1 MWMNWHRRAWTNAP
15 PVMHISTMPTPRPP
29 DSPEPAAGAAR
40 WLSGLAIPA
49 AALGVLLAARARP
62 VDWLF
67 WCIPVLLFIVIPGL
81 DALIG
86 GHRANPSERQA
97 AQARRDPLHRLIPFL
112 FLPLQWAVIGT
123 AVALAARPATSWV
136 AFAGLVLTVGAVN
149 GIAIVVA
156 HEIGHQSGR
165 LAAVAARLALAP
177 SFYGHFRI
185 EHNRGH
191 HLRVATPD
199 DPASAR
205 LGESFWRFLPRTVLG
220 GAASAWRIEAER
232 LARRGRPAWSVF
244 NECLQSH
251 ALTLA
256 LLAAASCFGN
266 GRVALFALL
275 QAAYSVSLLE
285 AINYIEH
292 YGLRRRTIA
301 GKVEPCSPRHSWNC
315 DARLSNLLLF
325 NLQRHSDHHAHATR
339 RYEALRTDPAYP
351 RLPTGYAG
359 LMWAVY
365 LPPLWSTLM
374 DARVMQ
380 ACGGDLESA
389 NVDPRNAAALR
400 RQWPGVQRP

>member
-1 MWMNWHRRAWTNAP
+1 
-15 PVMHISTMPTPRPP
+15 MPTPQPTAL
-29 DSPEPAAGAAR
+29 PETAPRATR
-40 WLSGLAIPA
+40 WLCGLAVPA
-49 AALGVLLAARARP
+49 AALGVLLIARAWP
-62 VDWLF
+62 AGWLF

-81 DALIG
+81 DVLVG
-86 GHRANPSERQA
+86 GDGANPSDLQTA
-97 AQARRDPLHRLIPFL
+97 AARRDALHRVVPFL
-112 FLPLQWAVIGT
+112 FLPLQWAVIAT
-123 AVALAARPATSWV
+123 AVALAARPTTSWV
-136 AFAGLVLTVGAVN
+136 SFAGLVVTVGAVN

-156 HEIGHQSGR
+156 HEIGHQAGR
-165 LAAVAARLALAP
+165 LAAVVARVGLAP
-177 SFYGHFRI
+177 SFYGHFRV

-220 GAASAWRIEAER
+220 GAASAWRIEAAR

-251 ALTLA
+251 ACTVA
-256 LLAAASCFGN
+256 LLAAASCLGN

-275 QAAYSVSLLE
+275 QAAYAISLLE

-292 YGLRRRTIA
+292 YGLKRRQVA
-301 GKVEPCSPRHSWNC
+301 GRFEPCSPRHSWNC

-365 LPPLWSTLM
+365 LPPVWSKVM
-374 DARVMQ
+374 DERVMR

-389 NVDPRNAAALR
+389 NVDPAWSL
-400 RQWPGVQRP
+400 WH